1 MERRRCSLEET
12 AREGSERL
20 EAMARRAAPEFDGAS
35 GAGGC
40 LAQQWRGAL
49 GRPMLRRRREVVAR
63 PASLP
68 VAWASDPA
76 NGETSGWGELAALP
90 DPDALHCSSSRS

>member
-49 GRPMLRRRREVVAR
+49 G
-63 PASLP
+63 
-68 VAWASDPA
+68 
-76 NGETSGWGELAALP
+76 
-90 DPDALHCSSSRS
+90 